1 MLAHVTLTS
10 ALRIVP
16 RWLFYLR
23 SQYWPLKRLECYED
37 LMLRRLVRHA
47 GRRVPYYRNLFRSIG
62 LDSETFRGRCDMG
75 RIPLLDKETV
85 RTHRDELVAENFEAF
100 QPSWSRT
107 SGSTGT
113 PLRFA
118 LSSACRANDAAAT
131 LRSYH
136 WAGFVPGMR
145 VFTLKWYM
153 SEWEYRYSM
162 AGRSLD
168 ADTMKLSAGSARRLW
183 REVNRLRPTIFH
195 GYPFALIMLAKLARD
210 AGLPHHSPKTIITI
224 AESLPPAL
232 RRQLSA
238 AYGGARV
245 FDFYSMTENAVLI
258 TECRHSAM
266 HVLDDYA
273 FHEFVDEEGRSV
285 TMGRGEIVGTSY
297 YNYAMPLIR
306 YRTRDYAQLPTEPRP
321 CACRRPFRIVEA
333 IEGRKEDF
341 VRTPD
346 GKLLNLFEE
355 PLNEAIGIM
364 AGQFVQDELD
374 HMYVNILPGPDF
386 VAQSLH
392 DVERELRRRVG
403 DAMRIDFRIVDALE
417 RRPGESGKVPFLISR
432 IGNRVSPDAQA
443 PPAI

>member
-1 MLAHVTLTS
+1 MLINVSPKA

-16 RWLFYLR
+16 HLLFYLR
-23 SQYWPLKRLECYED
+23 SQHWSPERLGRYQD
-37 LMLRRLVRHA
+37 DALRRLIRHA
-47 GRRVPYYRNLFRSIG
+47 GRHVPYYRELFGRIG
-62 LDSETFRGRCDMG
+62 LDPAAFRGRADLH

-85 RTHRDELVAENFEAF
+85 RTRGEELVADNAADFD
-100 QPSWSRT
+100 PTWSRT

-118 LSSACRANDAAAT
+118 LGAACRASDAAAT
-131 LRSYH
+131 LRSYL

-153 SEWEYRYSM
+153 SPWEYRYGM
-162 AGRSLD
+162 AGRALD
-168 ADTMKLSAGSARRLW
+168 ADTMKLSPDSARRLW
-183 REVNRLRPTIFH
+183 GEVNRLRPSVFH
-195 GYPFALIMLAKLARD
+195 GYPFAMIMLAKLARD
-210 AGLPHHSPKTIITI
+210 AGIAHHCPKVIITI
-224 AESLPPAL
+224 AESLPPGL

-245 FDFYSMTENAVLI
+245 FDFYSMTEDAVLI
-258 TECRHSAM
+258 TECRHGSM

-273 FHEFVDEEGRSV
+273 CHEFVDEQGRPVAS
-285 TMGRGEIVGTSY
+285 GRGEIVGTGY

-306 YRTRDYAQLPTEPRP
+306 YRTRDFALLPGQQRP
-321 CACRRPFRIVEA
+321 CACGRPFRTVES

-341 VRTPD
+341 VQTPD

-355 PLNEAIGIM
+355 PLNEARGIM
-364 AGQFVQDELD
+364 AGQFVQDEPD
-374 HMYVNILPGPDF
+374 HLYVNILPGPDF
-386 VAQSLH
+386 VPESLR

-403 DAMRIDFRIVDALE
+403 EAMRIDFRVVAELE

-432 IGNRVSPDAQA
+432 IGNRVAGRTQA
-443 PPAI
+443 PSP